1 MSPFQGENSTPEVK
15 TYPKIKIE
23 GHEGPA
29 RVVVSCVAHQ
39 GEKPRVHPYN
49 LVSPAVRSSSR
60 NSGCKNGICFKR
72 VSHVPGQ
79 DLTVE
84 FQHLGIQCVTRG
96 KIGEALRQRE
106 QIRVD
111 PFGQGFDHTN
121 GPTAVDLSAVRLCF
135 QVQTMPDNVI
145 SPVFLAFVSIFCKVF
160 LDFPKRKHSFPL
172 PPVLSKP
179 IFDARAKKELQVKII
194 SKSSLETT
202 FDQIMDISETDA
214 PAEGGKKII
223 ILCERVARNDIVE
236 SIFLLKSIFDQLSHF
251 RSDSMTQRALGRVS
265 AD

>member
-1 MSPFQGENSTPEVK
+1 M
-15 TYPKIKIE
+15 
-23 GHEGPA
+23 
-29 RVVVSCVAHQ
+29 
-39 GEKPRVHPYN
+39 HPYN

-72 VSHVPGQ
+72 VSYVPGQ

-96 KIGEALRQRE
+96 KIGEALRQRQ

-194 SKSSLETT
+194 SKSSLEQNLVRSWIYRRRTHL
-202 FDQIMDISETDA
+202 QKE
-214 PAEGGKKII
+214 
-223 ILCERVARNDIVE
+223 AR
-236 SIFLLKSIFDQLSHF
+236 
-251 RSDSMTQRALGRVS
+251 RSSSFVKEWQGMTLWKVFFC
-265 AD
+265 

>member
-1 MSPFQGENSTPEVK
+1 MK

-60 NSGCKNGICFKR
+60 NSGCKNGICIKR

-96 KIGEALRQRE
+96 KIGEALRQRQ

-145 SPVFLAFVSIFCKVF
+145 SPVFLAFVSIF
-160 LDFPKRKHSFPL
+160 LQGFPGF
-172 PPVLSKP
+172 SKTQAFIP
-179 IFDARAKKELQVKII
+179 
-194 SKSSLETT
+194 SSPGFVETY
-202 FDQIMDISETDA
+202 
-214 PAEGGKKII
+214 
-223 ILCERVARNDIVE
+223 L
-236 SIFLLKSIFDQLSHF
+236 
-251 RSDSMTQRALGRVS
+251 
-265 AD
+265 